1 MMKKT
6 KIILADDH
14 AILRTGLKLLLSS
27 EESVEVVGEASNG
40 NEVLTIAEQIPADV
54 LILDL
59 SMPGIHGLDV
69 IKQLKER
76 GNPINIL
83 VLTMHSEEQY
93 IKTAMEAGA
102 SGYLEKSAFDTEL
115 LTAVKTVSAGKIYLN
130 SDHALLMVN
139 SLLNNNAEDQNEKD
153 PYLLLSKR
161 EIEVLKLFVRGY
173 SLSEIGK
180 MLSLSLKTIDTYK
193 TRIFVKLELTKKSEL
208 VQYALEHGILTADD
222 TDMPSLD

>member
-1 MMKKT
+1 MKKT

-14 AILRTGLKLLLSS
+14 AILRTGLKLLLSN

-40 NEVLTIAEQIPADV
+40 NEVLELTEKIPADV

-59 SMPGIHGLDV
+59 SMPGVHGLDV
-69 IKQLKER
+69 IKELKEHN
-76 GNPINIL
+76 NPINIL

-115 LTAVKTVSAGKIYLN
+115 LTAVKTVAAGKIYLN
-130 SDHALLMVN
+130 NQHALLMVN
-139 SLLNNNAEDQNEKD
+139 SLLNNTSEETKEKD
-153 PYLLLSKR
+153 PYVLLSKR

-173 SLSEIGK
+173 SLYEIGK

-193 TRIFVKLELTKKSEL
+193 TRIFVKLGLTKKSEL

-222 TDMPSLD
+222 NDMPTLD

>member
-115 LTAVKTVSAGKIYLN
+115 LTAVKTVAAGKIYLN

>member
-1 MMKKT
+1 
-6 KIILADDH
+6 
-14 AILRTGLKLLLSS
+14 
-27 EESVEVVGEASNG
+27 
-40 NEVLTIAEQIPADV
+40 
-54 LILDL
+54 
-59 SMPGIHGLDV
+59 
-69 IKQLKER
+69 
-76 GNPINIL
+76 
-83 VLTMHSEEQY
+83 MHSEEQY

-115 LTAVKTVSAGKIYLN
+115 LTAVKTVAAGKIYLN

>member
-115 LTAVKTVSAGKIYLN
+115 LTAVKTVAAGKIYLN

-139 SLLNNNAEDQNEKD
+139 SLLNNSAEDQNEKD

>member
-115 LTAVKTVSAGKIYLN
+115 LTAVKTVAAGKIYLN

-139 SLLNNNAEDQNEKD
+139 SLLNNSAEDQNDKD
-153 PYLLLSKR
+153 PYLLLS
-161 EIEVLKLFVRGY
+161 
-173 SLSEIGK
+173 
-180 MLSLSLKTIDTYK
+180 
-193 TRIFVKLELTKKSEL
+193 
-208 VQYALEHGILTADD
+208 
-222 TDMPSLD
+222 

>member
-1 MMKKT
+1 MKKT

-14 AILRTGLKLLLSS
+14 AILRTGLKLLLSN

-40 NEVLTIAEQIPADV
+40 NEVLELTEKIPADV

-59 SMPGIHGLDV
+59 SMPGVHGLDV
-69 IKQLKER
+69 IKELKEHN
-76 GNPINIL
+76 NPINIL

-115 LTAVKTVSAGKIYLN
+115 LTAVKTVAAGKIYLN
-130 SDHALLMVN
+130 NQHALLMVN
-139 SLLNNNAEDQNEKD
+139 SLLNNTSEETKEKD
-153 PYLLLSKR
+153 PYVLLSKR

-193 TRIFVKLELTKKSEL
+193 TRIFVKLGLTKK
-208 VQYALEHGILTADD
+208 V
-222 TDMPSLD
+222 SLFSMH

>member
-102 SGYLEKSAFDTEL
+102 SGYLEKSVFDTEL
-115 LTAVKTVSAGKIYLN
+115 LTAVKTVAAGKIYLN

>member
-1 MMKKT
+1 MRNLYSTPLNSRYASKEMSYIFSDDMKFSTWRKLWVA
-6 KIILADDH
+6 LAEGEKE
-14 AILRTGLKLLLSS
+14 LGL
-27 EESVEVVGEASNG
+27 NI
-40 NEVLTIAEQIPADV
+40 TDEQI
-54 LILDL
+54 
-59 SMPGIHGLDV
+59 
-69 IKQLKER
+69 KELKEHN
-76 GNPINIL
+76 NPINIL

-115 LTAVKTVSAGKIYLN
+115 LTAVKTVAAGKIYLN
-130 SDHALLMVN
+130 NQHALLMVN
-139 SLLNNNAEDQNEKD
+139 SLLNNTSEETKEKD
-153 PYLLLSKR
+153 PYVLLSKR

-193 TRIFVKLELTKKSEL
+193 TRIFVKLGLTKKSEL

-222 TDMPSLD
+222 NDMPTLD